1 MQKDIEMFRRL
12 IEIPN
17 KAYELPHKDPCQHCK
32 AIRFANEPPAFCC
45 ASGKIKMQLP
55 KMPDELWNLYVN
67 DMTTLGVEFRRRCR
81 TYNNSLAFTSI
92 KMTYDEALAKAN
104 KGVYTFKVQG
114 IVRHYIHELTP
125 KDGVPRHL
133 QLYFYGTER
142 ELDNRVSQSEG
153 LDRVIVSLLVNILTN
168 NPYHNFFTNLQN
180 KDDLDSYAIVLR
192 ANPKLDQ
199 RVYNLPV
206 VDHVAAVWNEGV
218 GTSMEQPRDI
228 RVNLRSGGVRY
239 VHYYYGCYDPLQY
252 CLIFPYGEPGWYAGI
267 PKTIDN
273 VDLNL
278 DQTEQNTEDHE
289 NNIVDPHRHE
299 EADTLLVAEQ
309 NNLLRNFKTP
319 SCVAMREYYCYLFQI
334 RTDDI
339 TNILRTG
346 RVIQQFQ
353 IDTYVKIE
361 TQRLDFFRHNQSKF
375 EMRAESYQGI
385 VESITSNGVISAKS
399 VGKRVLLPKTFTGG
413 PRDLRCRYMNALAL
427 VAKFGRPDI
436 FLTMTCNPKWVE
448 IQSELFP
455 VEKSHN
461 RADLY
466 ARVFRAKNEELKKEI
481 VKDSLFGV
489 VAAYFYVIEFQKRG
503 LPHVH
508 WLIILQPRYK
518 VTSTEA
524 YDRFVS
530 AEIPDLDLTPHL
542 HSCVINHMM
551 HGPCGELNP
560 KNACMIG
567 EKCKS
572 YYPKEFKLNT
582 EHRLDSYPDY
592 RRRDDGKKVL
602 VRGKWLDNRWVVP
615 YNAYL
620 LAKFDCHINV
630 QVCTD
635 VRSVKYLYKYVCKGN
650 DQIAYNIVDVE
661 STEPIDEI
669 SDFQKSRWLCAPE
682 AMWRIYGFDIF
693 DMYPSVLQL
702 HVHLSGYQ
710 QVFFAA
716 NQSLPKIVD
725 SDRANRT
732 QLTEFFEMN
741 KFVEVA
747 ALNLLYR
754 EFVEHFVWSLQT
766 RRWTPRSR
774 LGTIG
779 RLVSV
784 NITEVERFYLRL
796 LLNHVRA
803 PTSFE
808 DLKTSNG
815 VLFLSFREAALDRGL
830 LDSDNDVRHA
840 IHEAA
845 TYQMPSALRK
855 LFAIILVFNS
865 PSDPKNLWIEFRDAL
880 SADIMRDY
888 LLDHVE
894 GYRLSLRSIDS
905 FLQMMGHGID
915 EYSVVDYIVGLTREE
930 INSREFAAEINMPVA
945 ESDLASV
952 GHFNERQRFA
962 YLEIMSSLASP
973 IGSGFFIDGP
983 GGTGKTFLYKAI
995 LATVRSTGDIALAVA
1010 SSGVAAS
1017 LLPNGRTAHSRFKIP
1032 LNLDE
1037 SMSCSI
1043 SKNTAPAKLIIA
1055 AKLILWDEASMAN
1068 RKAVEALN
1076 LLLQDLME
1084 NQLLFGG
1091 KTVVLGGDFRQTIPI
1106 VRRGSREEIVDACLV
1121 FSSIWLLIRK
1131 IHLTQNMRAMEDP
1144 VFTDLLLRVGEGIEP
1159 NVHDDYINLPDDMCL
1174 SYHGSDSPLDT
1185 LVNEIFPSFDAY
1197 SSGSS
1202 SLINTAILTP
1212 KNECMGEINE
1222 SLIGKF
1228 PGNMVEYV
1236 STDYA
1241 NDPSQ
1246 QQYYQDYMNAIS
1258 VGSLPPHV
1266 LKLKVNCP
1274 VMLLRN
1280 LNPLEGLCNGTRLIV
1295 RDLGR
1300 HVIGAVIA
1308 VGTHS
1313 GEYVLIP
1320 RIPLELDDTHI
1331 CPITFKRLQFPLR
1344 LCFAISINK
1353 SQGQT
1358 LDRVGVYLPHPV
1370 FSHGQLYVALSRV
1383 RTSSSIKFL
1392 IRPPVAD
1399 MDSTCETRNVVYTE
1413 ILQAAT

>member
-1 MQKDIEMFRRL
+1 MRL
-12 IEIPN
+12 MNYHIKTLFSIVKLFDSLMN
-17 KAYELPHKDPCQHCK
+17 LPP
-32 AIRFANEPPAFCC
+32 
-45 ASGKIKMQLP
+45 SVGKIKMQLP

-67 DMTTLGVEFRRRCR
+67 DMTTLGAEFRRRCR

-114 IVRHYIHELTP
+114 IVRHYIQELTP

-153 LDRVIVSLLVNILTN
+153 LD
-168 NPYHNFFTNLQN
+168 Y
-180 KDDLDSYAIVLR
+180 
-192 ANPKLDQ
+192 
-199 RVYNLPV
+199 
-206 VDHVAAVWNEGV
+206 
-218 GTSMEQPRDI
+218 
-228 RVNLRSGGVRY
+228 
-239 VHYYYGCYDPLQY
+239 
-252 CLIFPYGEPGWYAGI
+252 
-267 PKTIDN
+267 
-273 VDLNL
+273 
-278 DQTEQNTEDHE
+278 
-289 NNIVDPHRHE
+289 
-299 EADTLLVAEQ
+299 
-309 NNLLRNFKTP
+309 LLRNFKTP
-319 SCVAMREYYCYLFQI
+319 SSVAMREYYCYLFQI

-339 TNILRTG
+339 INILRTG

-375 EMRAESYQGI
+375 EMRAKSYQGI

-399 VGKRVLLPKTFTGG
+399 IGKRVLLPKTFTGG

-489 VAAYFYVIEFQKRG
+489 
-503 LPHVH
+503 
-508 WLIILQPRYK
+508 
-518 VTSTEA
+518 TSTEA

-592 RRRDDGKKVL
+592 KRRDDGKKVL

-661 STEPIDEI
+661 STGPIDEI
-669 SDFQKSRWLCAPE
+669 FDFQKSRWLCAPE

-725 SDRANRT
+725 SDHANRT
-732 QLTEFFEMN
+732 QRTKFFEMN

-747 ALNLLYR
+747 ALNLLYQ
-754 EFVEHFVWSLQT
+754 EFVEHF
-766 RRWTPRSR
+766 
-774 LGTIG
+774 
-779 RLVSV
+779 
-784 NITEVERFYLRL
+784 
-796 LLNHVRA
+796 
-803 PTSFE
+803 
-808 DLKTSNG
+808 
-815 VLFLSFREAALDRGL
+815 AALDRGL

-845 TYQMPSALRK
+845 TYQMPSALQK
-855 LFAIILVFNS
+855 LFAITLVFNS

-915 EYSVVDYIVGLTREE
+915 EYFVVDYIVGLTREE
-930 INSREFAAEINMPVA
+930 INSCEFAAEINM
-945 ESDLASV
+945 L
-952 GHFNERQRFA
+952 
-962 YLEIMSSLASP
+962 
-973 IGSGFFIDGP
+973 FIDGP

-1017 LLPNGRTAHSRFKIP
+1017 LLPNGRTAHSRFKIL

-1043 SKNTAPAKLIIA
+1043 SKNTAPTKLIIA
-1055 AKLILWDEASMAN
+1055 AKLILWNEASMAN

-1091 KTVVLGGDFRQTIPI
+1091 KTVVLGGDFWQTISI
-1106 VRRGSREEIVDACLV
+1106 VRRGSREEIVDACL
-1121 FSSIWLLIRK
+1121 
-1131 IHLTQNMRAMEDP
+1131 NMRAMEDP
-1144 VFTDLLLRVGEGIEP
+1144 IFTDLLLRVGE
-1159 NVHDDYINLPDDMCL
+1159 
-1174 SYHGSDSPLDT
+1174 DSPLDT

-1197 SSGSS
+1197 SSG
-1202 SLINTAILTP
+1202 NV
-1212 KNECMGEINE
+1212 
-1222 SLIGKF
+1222 
-1228 PGNMVEYV
+1228 VEYV

-1300 HVIGAVIA
+1300 HVNGAVIA

-1313 GEYVLIP
+1313 GECVLIP

-1358 LDRVGVYLPHPV
+1358 SDRVGVYLPHPV